1 MNITLRSYTLKV
13 EYEGEIRKVPA
24 ISNYEEL
31 RSTVA
36 SLFGFNSGGQSGYIR
51 FTYEDEDK
59 ELITI
64 SNDDDMQ
71 CMFDQFKDKTP
82 KIWVEYN
89 APKFALNNIGLS

>member
-1 MNITLRSYTLKV
+1 MKV

-31 RSTVA
+31 ISTVA
-36 SLFGFNSGGQSGYIR
+36 SLFGLNSGGQTGFIK

-71 CMFDQFKDKTP
+71 CMFDQFQEKTP
-82 KIWVEYN
+82 KIKVEYN
-89 APKFALNNIGLS
+89 AP